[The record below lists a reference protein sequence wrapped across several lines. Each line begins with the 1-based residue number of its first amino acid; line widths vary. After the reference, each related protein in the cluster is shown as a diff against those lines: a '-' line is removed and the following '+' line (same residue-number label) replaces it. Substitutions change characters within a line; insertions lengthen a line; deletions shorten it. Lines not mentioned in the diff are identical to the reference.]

1 MNALNRAIDTFMR
14 VCGQHIP
21 EYVVGLAV
29 AWAVVMAS
37 QALPWILPQVFG

>member
-1 MNALNRAIDTFMR
+1 MIDAFFR
-14 VCGQHIP
+14 LIGQHIP

-37 QALPWILPQVFG
+37 QALPWIFPEIFG

>member
-1 MNALNRAIDTFMR
+1 MIDAFFR
-14 VCGQHIP
+14 LLGQHIP
-21 EYVVGLAV
+21 EWVVGLAV